1 MQTYKSFR
9 KELLKD
15 PAFKKAYD
23 DLGPEFEL
31 IRSMIK
37 KRLKKGLTQTQLAKK
52 IGSRQPVISR
62 LEQGTYNPTMKFL
75 NRVAKALDAKLK
87 ISIF

>member
-1 MQTYKSFR
+1 MQIYKSFI

>member
-15 PAFKKAYD
+15 PSVKKAYV